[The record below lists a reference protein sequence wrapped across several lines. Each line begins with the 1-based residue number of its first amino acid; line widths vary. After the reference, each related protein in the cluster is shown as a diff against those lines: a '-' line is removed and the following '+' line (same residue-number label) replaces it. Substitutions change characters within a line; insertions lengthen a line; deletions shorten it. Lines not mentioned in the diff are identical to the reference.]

1 MTVEELAQLATTT
14 TSENIPAAPD
24 QPATGQVVPPP
35 APCLCSPIPAATPS
49 PQPIPLNPSGS
60 NRHGRKSTPGCP
72 SCKTNPTGNVSLP
85 SGHNNSVAWL
95 HLGPESQWRQPRTP
109 SPWTALSSNW
119 RSSAT
124 DNQLGSGQ
132 SAPTNLVPSPAGW
145 TFLLAAVRDHQ
156 ANYSPVLL
164 PLDMHSSGYQT
175 YGEDPGTVG
184 IEVTGFGVGALAA
197 VVIAMTGAG
206 GAYADDSGVT
216 LTTTV
221 RPTKPTAT
229 TRTTTTK
236 PPLPTAEPTTPPP
249 TKTEVIVVPKTEVVV
264 VPLAAPVPTMV
275 AAHQPVPG

>member
-1 MTVEELAQLATTT
+1 
-14 TSENIPAAPD
+14 
-24 QPATGQVVPPP
+24 
-35 APCLCSPIPAATPS
+35 
-49 PQPIPLNPSGS
+49 
-60 NRHGRKSTPGCP
+60 
-72 SCKTNPTGNVSLP
+72 
-85 SGHNNSVAWL
+85 
-95 HLGPESQWRQPRTP
+95 
-109 SPWTALSSNW
+109 
-119 RSSAT
+119 
-124 DNQLGSGQ
+124 
-132 SAPTNLVPSPAGW
+132 
-145 TFLLAAVRDHQ
+145 
-156 ANYSPVLL
+156 
-164 PLDMHSSGYQT
+164 MHSSGYQT